1 MISTRIGWTI
11 LIVEDDAQLRAVYK
25 SALRLEG
32 YTVVTAADGIDALR
46 HVEAASPDAVILD
59 LDLPR
64 LDGYQV
70 GRELALIAPD
80 LPIVVVTGLDMT
92 PAEER
97 AFACV
102 LRKPIDPD
110 ALIRAVASC
119 ISRNNPSA

>member
-1 MISTRIGWTI
+1 MNTRMGLKI
-11 LIVEDDAQLRAVYK
+11 LIVEDEAQLRAVYK

-32 YTVVTAADGIDALR
+32 YAVITAADGIDALR
-46 HVEAASPDAVILD
+46 QVEAASPDGVVLD

-70 GRELALIAPD
+70 GRELARIAPT
-80 LPIVVVTGLDMT
+80 LPIVVVTGTDVT

-110 ALIRAVASC
+110 ALVSAVAAC
-119 ISRNNPSA
+119 IARNGSSA

>member
-1 MISTRIGWTI
+1 MGWTI

-32 YTVVTAADGIDALR
+32 YAVITAADGINALR
-46 HVEAASPDAVILD
+46 QVEAAPPDAVILD

-70 GRELALIAPD
+70 GRELALIAPG
-80 LPIVVVTGLDMT
+80 LPIVVVTGLDVI
-92 PAEER
+92 PAQER

-102 LRKPIDPD
+102 LRKPIDTD

-119 ISRNNPSA
+119 LARNNSSA